1 MQSHSHP
8 CYVARVSQCS
18 EVELQGCLFE
28 CNNVKFLVVIKRTT
42 LTCPRQQSGVKH
54 CAQPAPA
61 QLAAPML
68 TDGWTDRGQRAAV
81 APQWDSTTTGWHR
94 DARWLGCTRPR
105 QHVHPAAGMVH
116 SQPCSVTSRKELP
129 MSECPPCSTCNPWL
143 SQVEARMPAGAG
155 GSSEGLWFPAEM
167 AGRRGSQPSC
177 CCSLIPIPQPGR
189 AQGGSAHTPEST
201 AKISRLSIA
210 LLPAPPRD
218 AAPLENDFFTD
229 FSDCKIRQ
237 RFQIHLRYFLHLSC
251 YRISEVHDFYTP

>member
-1 MQSHSHP
+1 MSSLFYLQPLAFTSQS
-8 CYVARVSQCS
+8 Q
-18 EVELQGCLFE
+18 
-28 CNNVKFLVVIKRTT
+28 
-42 LTCPRQQSGVKH
+42 
-54 CAQPAPA
+54 
-61 QLAAPML
+61 
-68 TDGWTDRGQRAAV
+68 
-81 APQWDSTTTGWHR
+81 
-94 DARWLGCTRPR
+94 DARRGR
-105 QHVHPAAGMVH
+105 
-116 SQPCSVTSRKELP
+116 
-129 MSECPPCSTCNPWL
+129 
-143 SQVEARMPAGAG
+143 GAG

-251 YRISEVHDFYTP
+251 YRISEVHDFYALIIWKQALRKQAGLVTVTIW